1 MTTLPTIHL
10 NGSGAENL
18 REEYTAALNALHHAR
33 NALVHSTLNM
43 RDFYPQGDEAY
54 INAREERTNAFRKLQ
69 EVEEYLTDWVI
80 HCHDHIDRRT
90 AA

>member
-1 MTTLPTIHL
+1 MTALPTIHL

-18 REEYTAALNALHHAR
+18 REEYTAALNALHYAR
-33 NALVHSTLNM
+33 TALVHATLNM

-54 INAREERTNAFRKLQ
+54 IQAREERTEAFRKIQ
-69 EVEEYLTDWVI
+69 EIEEYLTDWVI
-80 HCHDHIDRRT
+80 HCHDHIRVRN